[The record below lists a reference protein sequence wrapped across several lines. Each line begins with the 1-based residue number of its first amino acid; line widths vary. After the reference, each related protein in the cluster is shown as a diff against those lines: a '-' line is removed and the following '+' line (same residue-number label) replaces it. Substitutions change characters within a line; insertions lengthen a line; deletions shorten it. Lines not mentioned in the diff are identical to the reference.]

1 MRESINSESQVGTK
15 EGEMLHLQF
24 VNKNVIKIDIC
35 AVFFHHWVCVY
46 ADSWC
51 TRMERSGVIMDT
63 IMGIVFMQKHIDG
76 IEETNIL
83 GKAKKK
89 KRRSSVRILELQ
101 VGRSVAHKMRFAC
114 KWEQRIFLMYIA

>member
-1 MRESINSESQVGTK
+1 MQLS
-15 EGEMLHLQF
+15 
-24 VNKNVIKIDIC
+24 IKIDIC
-35 AVFFHHWVCVY
+35 AFFFHHWVCVCRQLVY
-46 ADSWC
+46 AYEQVRYDYGYNNGNC
-51 TRMERSGVIMDT
+51 
-63 IMGIVFMQKHIDG
+63 FMQKHIDG

-101 VGRSVAHKMRFAC
+101 VGRSVAHKMCFAC